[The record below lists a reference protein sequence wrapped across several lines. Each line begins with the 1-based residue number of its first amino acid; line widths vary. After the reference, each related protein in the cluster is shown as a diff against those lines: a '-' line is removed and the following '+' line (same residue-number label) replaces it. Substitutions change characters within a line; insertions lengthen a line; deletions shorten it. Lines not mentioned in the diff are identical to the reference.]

1 MKENKIL
8 EFLDAS
14 SNSTTIDK
22 AITVRL
28 ELLGRA
34 IGETFLISIESLQK
48 VLRHEWYLD
57 PNGYPK
63 SYRARGHTL
72 HRYLMGKQEKGFV
85 IDHINRIKTDN
96 RLTNLRVITAKEN
109 SYNRTKSKSSTNN
122 YKGVQKRGEK
132 FVATISK
139 DGKTHQIGGFKTEED
154 AAKVYDLMAGQL
166 FGRFA
171 GLNFNDE

>member
-1 MKENKIL
+1 MKENKII
-8 EFLDAS
+8 EFLDDA
-14 SNSTTIDK
+14 NNLTTIDK
-22 AITVRL
+22 AKSVKL

-34 IGETFLISIESLQK
+34 EGETFLISIEFLQK

-72 HRYLMGKQEKGFV
+72 HRYLLGKQEKGLV

-96 RLTNLRVITAKEN
+96 RIENLRVITAKEN
-109 SYNRTKSKSSTNN
+109 SYNRTKSKTSTNN
-122 YKGVQKRGEK
+122 YKGVQKRGGK
-132 FVATISK
+132 FIATISK
-139 DGKTHQIGGFKTEED
+139 DGKTHQIGGFNLEED
-154 AAKVYDLMAGQL
+154 AAKVYDLMAGEL

-171 GLNFNDE
+171 GLNFNQ

>member
-1 MKENKIL
+1 MKENKII
-8 EFLDAS
+8 EFLDDTN
-14 SNSTTIDK
+14 NSTTIDK
-22 AITVRL
+22 AISVRL

-34 IGETFLISIESLQK
+34 EEETFLISIESLQK

-72 HRYLMGKQEKGFV
+72 HRYLMGKQEKGMV

-96 RLTNLRVITAKEN
+96 RLQNLRIITAKEN
-109 SYNRTKSKSSTNN
+109 SYNRTKSSKSNN
-122 YKGVQKRGEK
+122 AYKGVQKRGDK
-132 FVATISK
+132 YVATISK

-171 GLNFNDE
+171 GLNFNE

>member
-1 MKENKIL
+1 MKENKII

-22 AITVRL
+22 AISVRL
-28 ELLGRA
+28 GLLGRA
-34 IGETFLISIESLQK
+34 ENDSFLISIGSLEK
-48 VLRHEWYLD
+48 VLRHEWYLE

-96 RLTNLRVITAKEN
+96 RLENLRIITAREN
-109 SYNRTKSKSSTNN
+109 SYNRTKSKTSMNK
-122 YKGVQKRGEK
+122 YKGVQKRGGK
-132 FVATISK
+132 YCAIISK
-139 DGKTHQIGGFKTEED
+139 DGKTHQIGGFNTEED
-154 AAKVYDLMAGQL
+154 AAKVYDLMASQL

-171 GLNFNDE
+171 GLNFDE

>member
-1 MKENKIL
+1 MKENKIV

-14 SNSTTIDK
+14 FNPTTIDK
-22 AITVRL
+22 AISVKL
-28 ELLGRA
+28 GLLGRA
-34 IGETFLISIESLQK
+34 ENVSFLISIESLQK

-72 HRYLMGKQEKGFV
+72 HRYLMGKQEKGYV

-96 RLTNLRVITAKEN
+96 RLENLRVITAKEN

-122 YKGVQKRGEK
+122 YKGVQKRGDK
-132 FVATISK
+132 YVATISK

-154 AAKVYDLMAGQL
+154 AAKVYDLMAGEL
-166 FGRFA
+166 FGQFA
-171 GLNFNDE
+171 GLNFNE

>member
-1 MKENKIL
+1 MKENKIK
-8 EFLDAS
+8 EFLDEN
-14 SNSTTIDK
+14 SNQTTIDK
-22 AITVRL
+22 ASSVRL

-34 IGETFLISIESLQK
+34 EGDTFLISIESLQK

-57 PNGYPK
+57 QNGYPK
-63 SYRARGHTL
+63 SYKARGHTL
-72 HRYLMGKQEKGFV
+72 HRYLLGKQEKGMV

-96 RLTNLRVITAKEN
+96 RLQNLRVITAKEN
-109 SYNRTKSKSSTNN
+109 SYNRTKSKTSTNL

-132 FVATISK
+132 FIATISK

-154 AAKVYDLMAGQL
+154 AAKVYDLMAGEL

-171 GLNFNDE
+171 GLNFND

>member
-8 EFLDAS
+8 EFLDES
-14 SNSTTIDK
+14 DNPTTIDK
-22 AITVRL
+22 AKYVKL

-34 IGETFLISIESLQK
+34 EGETFLISIESLQK

-96 RLTNLRVITAKEN
+96 RLQNLRIITAREN

-122 YKGVQKRGEK
+122 YKGVQKRGK
-132 FVATISK
+132 KYIATISK
-139 DGKTHQIGGFKTEED
+139 DGKTHQIGGFQTEED
-154 AAKVYDLMAGQL
+154 AAKVYDLMAGEL
-166 FGRFA
+166 FGQFA
-171 GLNFNDE
+171 GLNFI

>member
-1 MKENKIL
+1 MKENKIK
-8 EFLDAS
+8 EFLDENN
-14 SNSTTIDK
+14 NSTTIDK
-22 AITVRL
+22 AISVRL

-34 IGETFLISIESLQK
+34 EGDTFLISIESLQK

-72 HRYLMGKQEKGFV
+72 HRYLLGKQEKGLV

-96 RLTNLRVITAKEN
+96 RIENLRVITAKEN
-109 SYNRTKSKSSTNN
+109 SYNRTKSSNSKNL

-132 FVATISK
+132 IVATISK

-154 AAKVYDLMAGQL
+154 AAKVYDLMAGEL

-171 GLNFNDE
+171 GLNFEE

>member
-8 EFLDAS
+8 EFIDAS
-14 SNSTTIDK
+14 NNLTTIDK
-22 AITVRL
+22 ATSVKM
-28 ELLGRA
+28 ELLGRSS
-34 IGETFLISIESLQK
+34 GEYFIISIESLQK

-57 PNGYPK
+57 KNGYPK

-72 HRYLMGKQEKGFV
+72 HRYLLGKQEQGYV

-96 RLTNLRVITAKEN
+96 RLTNLRVITSKEN
-109 SYNRTKSKSSTNN
+109 SYNRTKSCTSKNL
-122 YKGVQKRGEK
+122 YKGVQKKGDK
-132 FVATISK
+132 FIAQISK

-154 AAKVYDLMAGQL
+154 AAKVYDLMAEQL

-171 GLNFNDE
+171 GLNFNK

>member
-1 MKENKIL
+1 MKENKII

-14 SNSTTIDK
+14 NNSTTIDRAK
-22 AITVRL
+22 SVRL

-34 IGETFLISIESLQK
+34 QNDFFLISIQSLEK

-72 HRYLMGKQEKGFV
+72 HRYLMGKQEKGLV

-96 RLTNLRVITAKEN
+96 RLENLRIITAKEN
-109 SYNRTKSKSSTNN
+109 SYNRTKSKSSLNN
-122 YKGVQKRGEK
+122 YKGVQKRGNK
-132 FVATISK
+132 YIATISK
-139 DGKTHQIGGFKTEED
+139 DGKTHQIGGFKTEEE
-154 AAKVYDLMAGQL
+154 AAKVYDLMAGEL